1 MHQGGP
7 NMERVMIF
15 IDGSNF
21 YHGLKKH
28 TGKKY
33 FNYEKFAGL
42 LCGKERKLI
51 RTYYYNAP
59 LPQQADPTA
68 YRKQRQFFDGLKRTP
83 YFELRL
89 GRLEPR
95 EKIHTC
101 TNCNSESKINTYK
114 EKGVDIKLAID
125 MLAHAVN
132 KNFDTAIVVTG
143 DGDFVE
149 AVHAIK
155 KFGLH
160 VEHAYFKD
168 MSQALQQSCD
178 KSIILTEEFLKDCF
192 V

>member
-1 MHQGGP
+1 
-7 NMERVMIF
+7 MERIVIF

-28 TGKKY
+28 TGRKY
-33 FNYEKFAGL
+33 FNYEKFVNL
-42 LCGKERKLI
+42 LCGRERKLI

-59 LPQQADPTA
+59 LPQQADHAA
-68 YRKQRQFFDGLKRTP
+68 YQKQRQFFDGLRNIP

-95 EKIHTC
+95 QKTHIC
-101 TNCNSESKINTYK
+101 SGCKSESKISTYK
-114 EKGVDIKLAID
+114 EKGVDVKLAID
-125 MLAHAVN
+125 MLTHAAN
-132 KNFDTAIVVTG
+132 KNFDTAILVTG

-149 AVHAIK
+149 AVEAIK

-168 MSQALQQSCD
+168 MSRALQQSCD

-192 V
+192 A